1 MAFFLPC
8 LLLDANGVDTSQ
20 YTVYDHSNTVLQRQ
34 RSWWKAQVGF
44 WGGNPVVHAAG
55 ITANSKPFHEY
66 GTRMSEEAN
75 ANGEI
80 PEERI
85 DAEIDRDL
93 VESEKDNPAPSH
105 SCGPCNRI

>member
-44 WGGNPVVHAAG
+44 WGGNPV
-55 ITANSKPFHEY
+55 
-66 GTRMSEEAN
+66 RSEEHTS
-75 ANGEI
+75 ELQSL
-80 PEERI
+80 RH
-85 DAEIDRDL
+85 L
-93 VESEKDNPAPSH
+93 VCRLLLVKNKSTLATLWSITPTSVPPSRLCGHGAP
-105 SCGPCNRI
+105 